1 MTEIQRVAGMQD
13 ILPTDQRYWRYLIQT
28 GSEVAHQF
36 GFQQM
41 DVPVLE
47 YSHLFVRGVGS
58 ASDFFVN
65 KEMYTILEEDGV
77 SLTLRPEF
85 TAGLVRAYIE
95 NGMQNWVQPVKLFSV
110 GPIFRRERPQAGRFR
125 QHSQFNVEI
134 MGETDPAADVEAMML
149 AMTLFH
155 RLGFRGLTFQLNST
169 GCPVCKPVYVQKL
182 LTFLADHLHNLSP
195 IDQERLRRNP
205 LRILDSKEPGMNTL
219 LANAPHIADHLCA
232 DCADHFAELR
242 RLLDHLG
249 QAYTINF
256 RLVRGIDYYVKTVFE
271 VWAEGIGAQAALC
284 GGGRYD
290 GLAEAIGGP
299 STPGVGFGAGI
310 DRIVLTMQA
319 WGVEPPPAAPVP
331 ILVAHF
337 GGDTKLAAAALA
349 LRLRHAHIPTRLAFA
364 RERRSLKSQMR
375 EANKLHVRFV
385 LILGESEVAAN
396 KVVVRPLDGGEQ
408 ATVSLAAGEL
418 ERWLQQALAADPPEP
433 NVGAAQDE

>member
-1 MTEIQRVAGMQD
+1 MTEIQRATGMQD
-13 ILPTDQRYWRYLIQT
+13 ILPADQRYWRYLIQT

-36 GFQQM
+36 GFQQI

-47 YSHLFVRGVGS
+47 YSHLFVRGVGV

-65 KEMYTILEEDGV
+65 KEMYSIVEEDGV

-85 TAGLVRAYIE
+85 TAGIVRAYIE
-95 NGMQNWVQPVKLFSV
+95 NGMQNWVQPVKLFTV

-134 MGETDPAADVEAMML
+134 MGETDPAADVEVMML
-149 AMTLFH
+149 AMTMFQ
-155 RLGFRGLTFQLNST
+155 RLGFRGLAFQLNST
-169 GCPVCKPVYVQKL
+169 GCPVCKPVYVEKL
-182 LTFLADHLHNLSP
+182 RAFLATHLGHLSR
-195 IDQERLRRNP
+195 IDQERMQRNP
-205 LRILDSKEPGMNTL
+205 LRILDSKEPGMDDL
-219 LANAPHIADHLCA
+219 LADAPHIADHLCA

-310 DRIVLTMQA
+310 DRIVLTMQM
-319 WGVEPPPAAPVP
+319 WGIEPPPALDVPV
-331 ILVAHF
+331 LVAHF
-337 GGDTKLAAAALA
+337 GGETKMAALTLA
-349 LRLRHAHIPTRLAFA
+349 LRLREAHIPARLAFA
-364 RERRSLKSQMR
+364 REHRSLKSQMR
-375 EANKLHVRFV
+375 EANKLNARFV
-385 LILGESEVAAN
+385 LILGESELAAN
-396 KVVVRPLDGGEQ
+396 EVVVRPLDGGKQ
-408 ATVSLAAGEL
+408 MTVSLVAGEL
-418 ERWLQQALAADPPEP
+418 ERWLCQALTAAT
-433 NVGAAQDE
+433 A